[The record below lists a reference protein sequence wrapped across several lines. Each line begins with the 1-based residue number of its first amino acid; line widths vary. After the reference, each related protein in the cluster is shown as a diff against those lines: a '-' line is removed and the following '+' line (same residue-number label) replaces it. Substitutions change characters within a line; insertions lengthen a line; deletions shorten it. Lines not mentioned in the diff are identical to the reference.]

1 MSALFLLLTAG
12 VLALQASG
20 LSAAE
25 DKAPAGQGVP
35 QSECFCVQL
44 TGGALPPYFI
54 GRMSPPAPECAA
66 MKYQPNGKAPWE
78 NGLLSCDELLKCGKV
93 SAKYAKKKK
102 ILADKTSQAKEKLK
116 ACCAPAKEEKV
127 PAASCDN
134 KCSSDWE
141 GILGVLAAETEKLD
155 KAERKDRE
163 LCLAKPSKVKEKNK
177 RGMGAGN

>member
-1 MSALFLLLTAG
+1 MPALFLLLTAG

-116 ACCAPAKEEKV
+116 ACCPSAKEGEFSG
-127 PAASCDN
+127 PSCDN
-134 KCSSDWE
+134 KCVSDWE
-141 GILGVLAAETEKLD
+141 GILTVLAAETEKLG
-155 KAERKDRE
+155 KAERQDRE
-163 LCLAKPSKVKEKNK
+163 VCFSKFDKTKEKK
-177 RGMGAGN
+177 GRVGAGN